1 MIIKN
6 LLIILFLLLTS
17 CGTNRRFVSDED
29 TDSAI
34 VDLKRDIAS
43 TKEIV
48 TEKDPPNPSL
58 WTGKGTDSYLFT
70 NATERKLGDII
81 IIDVYGKLRNEIGTE
96 LKLDAKAQG
105 LEEAGDKKEGETPAE
120 KPAEAAAEEV
130 ASGSD
135 DKPSDQISTVVEE
148 EVNQTH
154 LLLKGKKTVVFKGTK
169 KVLEINA
176 LVAKKDIQPN
186 DRVNSKNLMETTVT
200 VIR

>member
-1 MIIKN
+1 MNIKN
-6 LLIILFLLLTS
+6 LIFILFLLLTS

-43 TKEIV
+43 HKEIV

-70 NATERKLGDII
+70 NASERKLGDII
-81 IIDVYGKLRNEIGTE
+81 IIDVYGNLRKEIGTE

-105 LEEAGDKKEGETPAE
+105 LEEAGDKKEGAAPAE
-120 KPAEAAAEEV
+120 KPAEEV
-130 ASGSD
+130 ATERD
-135 DKPSDQISTVVEE
+135 DKPSDQNSTVVEE

-169 KVLEINA
+169 KLLEINA